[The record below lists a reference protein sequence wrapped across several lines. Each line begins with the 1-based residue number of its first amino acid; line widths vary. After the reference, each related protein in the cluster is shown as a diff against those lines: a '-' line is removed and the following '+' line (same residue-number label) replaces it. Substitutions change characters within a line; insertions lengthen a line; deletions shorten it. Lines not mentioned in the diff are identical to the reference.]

1 MSTKKT
7 TPAKKSSKTTS
18 KKSGAKN
25 NTATVSTNV
34 TEIETKAVKVSKKR
48 VSLDAKSLPISAFIA
63 EFVGTFILAAVALV
77 ASGGAIPMGFALV
90 AIVLAIGA
98 ISGAHVNPL
107 ITVGAWVTRRISGV
121 RAIGYILSQ
130 ALGAMLALVVLT
142 SFTTA
147 IPKINTNQMAL
158 LSQQQPQLLE
168 VSQINSAT
176 PGVWFILLAELI
188 AAMIF
193 SFIVA
198 SVSQHK
204 NDFGAQALT
213 VGFGLFVALTVAGGA
228 AAFVSANVIC
238 NPAIALS
245 LKAVT
250 LQSKDV
256 WPILVYILVPVIGG
270 GIGFF
275 LQDVLQKTSKTE
287 SAE

>member
-121 RAIGYILSQ
+121 RAI
-130 ALGAMLALVVLT
+130 VRD
-142 SFTTA
+142 
-147 IPKINTNQMAL
+147 L
-158 LSQQQPQLLE
+158 LPSPPGCLK
-168 VSQINSAT
+168 ACRPGT
-176 PGVWFILLAELI
+176 PG
-188 AAMIF
+188 
-193 SFIVA
+193 
-198 SVSQHK
+198 H
-204 NDFGAQALT
+204 
-213 VGFGLFVALTVAGGA
+213 
-228 AAFVSANVIC
+228 
-238 NPAIALS
+238 
-245 LKAVT
+245 
-250 LQSKDV
+250 
-256 WPILVYILVPVIGG
+256 PVQVRPLCGPD
-270 GIGFF
+270 
-275 LQDVLQKTSKTE
+275 QQNTPPE
-287 SAE
+287 NRHQ

>member
-1 MSTKKT
+1 M
-7 TPAKKSSKTTS
+7 
-18 KKSGAKN
+18 
-25 NTATVSTNV
+25 
-34 TEIETKAVKVSKKR
+34 
-48 VSLDAKSLPISAFIA
+48 
-63 EFVGTFILAAVALV
+63 
-77 ASGGAIPMGFALV
+77 
-90 AIVLAIGA
+90 
-98 ISGAHVNPL
+98 
-107 ITVGAWVTRRISGV
+107 
-121 RAIGYILSQ
+121 

-198 SVSQHK
+198 SVSQRK

-256 WPILVYILVPVIGG
+256 WPVLVYILVPVIGG

>member
-142 SFTTA
+142 L
-147 IPKINTNQMAL
+147 IN
-158 LSQQQPQLLE
+158 
-168 VSQINSAT
+168 NSYKR
-176 PGVWFILLAELI
+176 ILI
-188 AAMIF
+188 
-193 SFIVA
+193 
-198 SVSQHK
+198 
-204 NDFGAQALT
+204 
-213 VGFGLFVALTVAGGA
+213 
-228 AAFVSANVIC
+228 
-238 NPAIALS
+238 
-245 LKAVT
+245 
-250 LQSKDV
+250 
-256 WPILVYILVPVIGG
+256 
-270 GIGFF
+270 
-275 LQDVLQKTSKTE
+275 
-287 SAE
+287 

>member
-7 TPAKKSSKTTS
+7 TPTKKSSKTTS

-34 TEIETKAVKVSKKR
+34 TEIETKVSKKR

-198 SVSQHK
+198 SVSQRK

-256 WPILVYILVPVIGG
+256 WPVLVYILVPVIGG

>member
-7 TPAKKSSKTTS
+7 TPVKKSSKTTS
-18 KKSGAKN
+18 KKSGSKN

-130 ALGAMLALVVLT
+130 ALGAMLVVLT

-147 IPKINTNQMAL
+147 VPKINSNQMAL

-198 SVSQHK
+198 SVSQRK

-256 WPILVYILVPVIGG
+256 WPVLVYILVPVIGG

>member
-7 TPAKKSSKTTS
+7 TPTKKSSKTTS

-198 SVSQHK
+198 SVSQRK

-245 LKAVT
+245 LKGSHST
-250 LQSKDV
+250 
-256 WPILVYILVPVIGG
+256 I
-270 GIGFF
+270 
-275 LQDVLQKTSKTE
+275 
-287 SAE
+287 